1 MSTCHKMNYSSVP
14 NKRNK
19 RSPLLFF
26 LDKIFGSPFSLS
38 CSYQDT
44 PLQTYKLTH
53 TPLINFS
60 FFFREKI
67 RKMRFKLSDEVRYQ
81 WLFFLYRLT
90 FIVLSQY
97 TCRFFV
103 NLHHLNQIRQMTPP
117 LLLILFC
124 WIFQSHP
131 LIKIVGYSGPKNWGL
146 IFWKLQNISYL
157 N

>member
-26 LDKIFGSPFSLS
+26 LDKIFGSPFPLS

-60 FFFREKI
+60 FFFEKKSEKWGSNFQMKCVI
-67 RKMRFKLSDEVRYQ
+67 SGYSSCIDLHS
-81 WLFFLYRLT
+81 LFFHSVHAGFLW
-90 FIVLSQY
+90 IY
-97 TCRFFV
+97 TIWIK
-103 NLHHLNQIRQMTPP
+103 LGKWHLPSCLFYFAEFSNPI
-117 LLLILFC
+117 LLLR
-124 WIFQSHP
+124 
-131 LIKIVGYSGPKNWGL
+131 
-146 IFWKLQNISYL
+146 
-157 N
+157 